1 MQLLSTSYI
10 NTLINNYKVDQGYKF
25 INPLQTTKNNYTN
38 LVSAWGDVSSK
49 LDSLNS
55 ILSDLKNTD
64 SNSIFNSRAATSSD
78 TKFVNATAQTG
89 AVSSNYDI
97 RVNQLAKSD
106 MVVSDTLTSS
116 TAVTTMAGTHTFSI
130 QSGDYTGNV
139 NVTLTSTETNSSI
152 MDAIASAVNSDQAVV
167 NSASVSS
174 TATYT
179 GSGQFTIDL
188 NGTQTNISYDYGT
201 ATAYGQV
208 IDDLVSQINSNVS
221 GVVAQKVVDGTNVS
235 LQVTVSD
242 PSNYITIDN
251 TTDTGTLL
259 DSTDLNMNAIKEKAA
274 SALVTASSF
283 SPTSGTSKVTFTT
296 KDTGYDN
303 RLIMADVTGTALSF
317 LGLTSTILT
326 SRTIAPSDTSAG
338 YIYTATSATDN
349 QLNSMFTFNSINIQ
363 RNSNTISDL
372 VSNVTLDLA
381 NVMQT
386 TDPDVNLSV
395 NVDNTTIK
403 NKINDFIK
411 TFNDVYTYIKNKY
424 TSGKSGRGIFVSDP
438 TAMGIL
444 QTLTNTVMSKVTGL
458 PSDNYDYLSQ
468 IGLSFDP
475 STGLSISDS
484 TQLDSAISTNPDQVA
499 ALFNSTNGVA
509 TQLYSTL
516 DDYLGAGGTIAQ
528 ITDTYNNN
536 ISYLSDR
543 ITSTQNNIDSSAAN
557 LRKQYE
563 QLQMEL
569 AQMLQTQNFFNQ
581 FNSGTFG

>member
-10 NTLINNYKVDQGYKF
+10 NTLINNYKVNQQYKF
-25 INPLQTTKNNYTN
+25 INPLQTTKSNYTN

-55 ILSDLKNTD
+55 LLSDLKNTD

-78 TKFVNATAQTG
+78 TKFVTATAQTG

-97 RVNQLAKSD
+97 RVSQLAKSD
-106 MVVSDTLTSS
+106 IVVSDTLTSS

-130 QSGDYTGNV
+130 KSGDYTGNV
-139 NVTLTSTETNSSI
+139 NVTLTATETNSSI
-152 MDAIASAVNSDQAVV
+152 MDAIAAAVNSDQAVV

-201 ATAYGQV
+201 ATDYGQV
-208 IDDLVSQINSNVS
+208 IDDLVSQINSNVT
-221 GVVAQKVVDGTNVS
+221 GVVAKKVVDGSNVS

-242 PSNYITIDN
+242 PSNYITIDS

-283 SPTSGTSKVTFTT
+283 SPTSTTSKVTFTA
-296 KDTGYDN
+296 KNTGYDN
-303 RLIMADVTGTALSF
+303 ELIMADVTGSALDF

-349 QLNSMFTFNSINIQ
+349 QLNAMFTFNSISIQ
-363 RNSNTISDL
+363 RDSNTISDL
-372 VSNVTLDLA
+372 VPNVTLNLG

-395 NVDNTTIK
+395 SVDSTTIK
-403 NKINDFIK
+403 NKINDFITK
-411 TFNDVYTYIKNKY
+411 FNDVYTYIKNKY

-458 PSDNYDYLSQ
+458 PSNDYDYLSQ
-468 IGLSFDP
+468 IGISFDP

-484 TQLDSAISTNPDQVA
+484 TELDSAISTNPDQVA
-499 ALFNSTNGVA
+499 ALFNSTDGVA
-509 TQLYSTL
+509 TKLYSTL
-516 DDYLGAGGTIAQ
+516 DGYQGTGGTIAQ
-528 ITDTYNNN
+528 ITSTYNNN
-536 ISYLSDR
+536 ISYISDR
-543 ITSTQNNIDSSAAN
+543 ITSTQSNIDASAAN

-581 FNSGTFG
+581 FNSGMFG